1 MSDFELLRVLS
12 NLNNHLVLRNTH
24 LHRAEI
30 VRAVIVFTFVNH
42 ARRADCQRAAV
53 GTAKQPP
60 VKMFHLNSQWSRVGR
75 LFSLPTL
82 DRFYLVF
89 ERWHCVKR
97 APAQLSRFLVP
108 LDRRGAVASG

>member
-30 VRAVIVFTFVNH
+30 VRAMIVFTFVNH

-60 VKMFHLNSQWSRVGR
+60 VKMFHLNSQWSRFGR
-75 LFSLPTL
+75 LFSLATL
-82 DRFYLVF
+82 YIFYLVF
-89 ERWHCVKR
+89 KR
-97 APAQLSRFLVP
+97 EKAAEPTP
-108 LDRRGAVASG
+108 